1 MENIEQCFRK
11 IYPLLIEALRRFQ
24 NLSRARGS
32 MFSAKISCQRT
43 FKEKVLQDLFVFD
56 MHSIREVQALDVE
69 VDTLVNESCHYNG
82 RLVKYE

>member
-1 MENIEQCFRK
+1 
-11 IYPLLIEALRRFQ
+11 
-24 NLSRARGS
+24 

-69 VDTLVNESCHYNG
+69 VDTLVDESCHYNG
-82 RLVKYE
+82 RLVKDE